1 MTQII
6 PIKRTKIS
14 DEVLQQLKQNILT
27 GVYAPNERLPS
38 EGALCALF
46 QVSRISIRTA
56 LHKLAAIGLIETRN
70 GEGTYVRTVDS
81 SCVMLPLLQDLTISQ
96 TGILELLEF
105 RESVDRLSCRLAAER
120 GTPEENDRLEQIF
133 KEMEQ
138 SAHHNDQNSLTQADI
153 CFHRLIAAMSGNSFI
168 IRVLDIVDDVYRAH
182 LQRMNQTISLIYSL
196 DSHRNLTAA
205 IRSKDREQAAR
216 IISESIQDS
225 IREVK
230 QWQA

>member
-14 DEVLQQLKQNILT
+14 DEVLLQLKQNIIS

-38 EGALCALF
+38 EGALCELF

-70 GEGTYVRTVDS
+70 GEGTYVRSIDS
-81 SCVMLPLLQDLTISQ
+81 SCVMLPLLQDLAISH

-120 GTPEENDRLEQIF
+120 GTPEDNDRLEQIF
-133 KEMEQ
+133 REMEQ
-138 SAHHNDQNSLTQADI
+138 AAHRNDQDGFTQADI
-153 CFHRLIAAMSGNSFI
+153 CFHRQIAIMSGNSFI
-168 IRVLDIVDDVYRAH
+168 IRVLDIVNDVYRAH

-205 IRSKDREQAAR
+205 IRSKDREKAAR

-230 QWQA
+230 QWQS